1 MKKSY
6 FLLEIILTISLI
18 AFLYTLFIPK
28 NKIDNLEELTN
39 RISLYLS
46 YTRFKSFIDNKFD
59 LEDNLWHKKRW
70 TIKFFRCRET
80 EDGIYYSIY
89 SDNNKSG
96 HPSAEDSLKDPLTK
110 KNIYSSNYCKEN
122 NSNSKYVL
130 LTKKFGITDIKIS
143 CNETTSLG
151 QLSFGSDGKV
161 YSKLSNYENE
171 SSEYEIKEPCSIEFF
186 IKEGK
191 NKEII
196 IFPETSYAKIKKNY

>member
-6 FLLEIILTISLI
+6 FLLEIVLTISLI

-28 NKIDNLEELTN
+28 NKINNLEELTN
-39 RISLYLS
+39 KISLYLS
-46 YTRFKSFIDNKFD
+46 YTRFKAFTDDKFD
-59 LEDNLWHKKRW
+59 SEDNLWHKKRW

-96 HPSAEDSLKDPLTK
+96 HPSVEDSLKDPLTK

-130 LTKKFGITDIKIS
+130 LTKSFGITDVNIS

-171 SSEYEIKEPCSIEFF
+171 SSEYEIKEHCSIKFF
-186 IKEGK
+186 TKDGK
-191 NKEII
+191 NREII
-196 IFPETSYAKIKKNY
+196 IFPETSYSKIKTN

>member
-6 FLLEIILTISLI
+6 FLLEIVITISLI
-18 AFLYTLFIPK
+18 AFLYTLFVPK
-28 NKIDNLEELTN
+28 NKINNLEELTN

-46 YTRFKSFIDNKFD
+46 YVRFKALINDKFELD
-59 LEDNLWHKKRW
+59 DNLWHKKRW
-70 TIKFFRCRET
+70 TIKFLRWRESD
-80 EDGIYYSIY
+80 DGIYYTIY
-89 SDNNKSG
+89 SDKNKSG
-96 HPSAEDSLKDPLTK
+96 HPSAEDSIKDPLTR

-130 LTKKFGITDIKIS
+130 LTKTFEITDVNIS

-171 SSEYEIKEPCSIEFF
+171 SNEYEIKESCSIKFVQKDGEYR
-186 IKEGK
+186 
-191 NKEII
+191 EIV
-196 IFPETSYAKIKKNY
+196 IFPDTSYTKIR

>member
-6 FLLEIILTISLI
+6 FLLEIVITISLI
-18 AFLYTLFIPK
+18 AFLYTLFVPK
-28 NKIDNLEELTN
+28 NKINNLEELTN

-46 YTRFKSFIDNKFD
+46 YVRFKALINDKFELD
-59 LEDNLWHKKRW
+59 DKLWHKKRW
-70 TIKFFRCRET
+70 TIKFLRCRET
-80 EDGIYYSIY
+80 EDGIYYTIY
-89 SDNNKSG
+89 SDRNKSG
-96 HPSAEDSLKDPLTK
+96 HPSAEDSIKDPLTR

-130 LTKKFGITDIKIS
+130 LTKVFGITDVNIS

-171 SSEYEIKEPCSIEFF
+171 SNEYEIKEPCSIKFLQ
-186 IKEGK
+186 KDGK
-191 NKEII
+191 SSEVVIY
-196 IFPETSYAKIKKNY
+196 PDTSYSKIR

>member
-6 FLLEIILTISLI
+6 FLLEIVLTISLI

-28 NKIDNLEELTN
+28 NRINNLEELTN
-39 RISLYLS
+39 RISLYIS
-46 YTRFKSFIDNKFD
+46 YTRFKAFTDDKFN
-59 LEDNLWHKKRW
+59 LKDNLWHKKRW
-70 TIKFFRCRET
+70 TIKFFRCRES

-130 LTKKFGITDIKIS
+130 LTKSFGITDVNIS

-171 SSEYEIKEPCSIEFF
+171 SSEYEIKEPCNIKFF
-186 IKEGK
+186 TKDGK

-196 IFPETSYAKIKKNY
+196 IFPETSYSKIKTN

>member
-6 FLLEIILTISLI
+6 FLLEIVLTISLI
-18 AFLYTLFIPK
+18 AFLYTLFVPK
-28 NKIDNLEELTN
+28 NKINNLEELTN

-46 YTRFKSFIDNKFD
+46 YVRFKALINDKFD
-59 LEDNLWHKKRW
+59 LDDNLWHKKRW
-70 TIKFFRCRET
+70 TIKFLRCRES
-80 EDGIYYSIY
+80 EDGIYYTIY
-89 SDNNKSG
+89 NDKNKSG
-96 HPSAEDSLKDPLTK
+96 HPNAEDSIKDPLTR

-130 LTKKFGITDIKIS
+130 LTKIFGITDVNIS

-171 SSEYEIKEPCSIEFF
+171 SNEYEIKEPCSIKFVQ
-186 IKEGK
+186 KDGK
-191 NKEII
+191 NREIV
-196 IFPETSYAKIKKNY
+196 IFPDTSYSKIR

>member
-6 FLLEIILTISLI
+6 FLLEIVLTISLI
-18 AFLYTLFIPK
+18 AFLYTLFVPK
-28 NKIDNLEELTN
+28 NKINNLEELTN

-46 YTRFKSFIDNKFD
+46 YVRFKALINDKFD
-59 LEDNLWHKKRW
+59 LDDNLWHKKRW
-70 TIKFFRCRET
+70 TIKFLRCRES
-80 EDGIYYSIY
+80 EDGIYYTIY
-89 SDNNKSG
+89 SDRNKSG
-96 HPSAEDSLKDPLTK
+96 HPSSEDSIKDPLTR

-130 LTKKFGITDIKIS
+130 LTKIFGITDVNIS

-171 SSEYEIKEPCSIEFF
+171 SNEYEIKEPCSIKFVQ
-186 IKEGK
+186 KDGK
-191 NKEII
+191 NREIV
-196 IFPETSYAKIKKNY
+196 IFPDTSYSKIR

>member
-6 FLLEIILTISLI
+6 FLLEIVITISLI
-18 AFLYTLFIPK
+18 AFLYTLFVPK
-28 NKIDNLEELTN
+28 NKINNLEELTN

-46 YTRFKSFIDNKFD
+46 YVRFKALINDKFELD
-59 LEDNLWHKKRW
+59 DNLWHKKRW
-70 TIKFFRCRET
+70 TIKFLRCRESD
-80 EDGIYYSIY
+80 DGIYYTIY
-89 SDNNKSG
+89 SDKNKSG
-96 HPSAEDSLKDPLTK
+96 HPSAEDSIKDPLTR

-130 LTKKFGITDIKIS
+130 LTKVFGITDVNIS

-171 SSEYEIKEPCSIEFF
+171 SNEYEIKEPCSIKFVQ
-186 IKEGK
+186 KDGK
-191 NKEII
+191 NREIV
-196 IFPETSYAKIKKNY
+196 IFPDTSYSKIR